1 MVSSF
6 FQSISAGGLALT
18 LHRIWQDVPI
28 VQDWVGEREGKL
40 IPTRM
45 RKIMA
50 MMNKVYSPITS
61 KKTTA
66 CTPPDLQL

>member
-18 LHRIWQDVPI
+18 LHRIWQDVPM
-28 VQDWVGEREGKL
+28 VQDWVGESEVKL
-40 IPTRM
+40 IPTGM

-50 MMNKVYSPITS
+50 MMGRVYSPMTS
-61 KKTTA
+61 KKTTD